1 MNHIL
6 SNMKMGP
13 GRLVLADIWL
23 GMRQVSHNVFAL
35 LGLGAVVA
43 VAFLL
48 SHAEMRHQFEAR
60 TLGWLAD
67 RAFDRLPQSMSGMA
81 GHTAPQANILPDMAE
96 PDAIAR
102 ATATDPA
109 ELSRQQSAVVNWIAR
124 RYAVAPEPIGRLAQE
139 AWAVGRKAG
148 LDPTLILAIMA
159 IESGFNPFAQSHVGA
174 QGLMQVMT
182 TIHQDKYEIFGGRR
196 AAFDPVT
203 NLRVGVQVLKDCI
216 ARAGSL
222 ELGLKHYVGAANL
235 PHDGG
240 YAAKVLA
247 EHMYLQ
253 EVMAGRKVATT
264 APLPQFGGASGQVAS
279 NTATTD
285 GAALSVATQAAELL
299 KQLPA
304 VARQTDAVAAGANGT
319 GIQGAPAAPS
329 GPAIIRMTPA
339 EPAVPA
345 ASEPSLDAIDHVA
358 MAH

>member
-1 MNHIL
+1 MNKIL
-6 SNMKMGP
+6 SNMKMSP
-13 GRLVLADIWL
+13 ARLVLADIWL

-35 LGLGAVVA
+35 LGLSAVVA

-67 RAFDRLPQSMSGMA
+67 RAFERLPQSLSGMA
-81 GHTAPQANILPDMAE
+81 GRPEVAANILPDMAE

-222 ELGLKHYVGAANL
+222 EQGLKHYVGAANL
-235 PHDGG
+235 PNDGG

-264 APLPQFGGASGQVAS
+264 APLPQFGGASGQMAS
-279 NTATTD
+279 NTATD
-285 GAALSVATQAAELL
+285 GATVSVATQAAELL

-304 VARQTDAVAAGANGT
+304 VARQTDAAAAGAT
-319 GIQGAPAAPS
+319 GVPVVPS
-329 GPAIIRMTPA
+329 GPAIIRMTPV
-339 EPAVPA
+339 EPAAPA
-345 ASEPSLDAIDHVA
+345 ASEPSMDAIDHVA

>member
-1 MNHIL
+1 MNKIL
-6 SNMKMGP
+6 SNMKMSP
-13 GRLVLADIWL
+13 ARLVLADIWL
-23 GMRQVSHNVFAL
+23 GMRQVSHNAFAL
-35 LGLGAVVA
+35 LGLSTVVA
-43 VAFLL
+43 VTFLL
-48 SHAEMRHQFEAR
+48 SHADMRHQFEAR

-67 RAFDRLPQSMSGMA
+67 RAFDRLPQGLTGMA
-81 GHTAPQANILPDMAE
+81 SQSAPQANILPDMAE

-109 ELSRQQSAVVNWIAR
+109 ELNRQQSAVVNWIAR

-139 AWAVGRKAG
+139 AWSVGRKAG

-222 ELGLKHYVGAANL
+222 EQGLKHYVGAANL

-247 EHMYLQ
+247 EHAYLQ

-264 APLPQFGGASGQVAS
+264 APLPQFSGAAAQMAS
-279 NTATTD
+279 NTSSD
-285 GAALSVATQAAELL
+285 GASVSVATQAAELI

-304 VARQTDAVAAGANGT
+304 VTRQTDAAAAGVNG
-319 GIQGAPAAPS
+319 AAMPS
-329 GPAIIRMTPA
+329 GPAVIRMTPV

-358 MAH
+358 MAN